1 MTQKPRFEDVTETTG
16 VPLSRE
22 GAEMMVTRYALA
34 RDLAAGKRVLEL
46 GCGAGQGLGLLSA
59 RAASLVGGDYSR
71 ALLDSARA
79 HYGSR
84 VPLVRL
90 SAEGLPFDSG
100 TFDLVIFF
108 EASYYVPDMTAA
120 LQEIARILSPG
131 GRVVFANANP
141 ERLDFI
147 RSPHSFA
154 YHTADEFRAAM
165 SRLGFAVTVEAAF
178 EVQPGA
184 RGARKLGA
192 EALSWARRVLERL
205 GLVPRTLQ
213 GRARLKRLIYGR
225 LLRTPAELPEGF
237 APTRRLHPVPPG
249 PVTIYKVIYVKG
261 TKPLSQGR

>member
-1 MTQKPRFEDVTETTG
+1 MAQKPRFEDVTETTG

-22 GAEMMVTRYALA
+22 GAEMMATRYALA
-34 RDLAAGKRVLEL
+34 CDLAIGRRVLEL

-59 RAASLVGGDYSR
+59 RAASLVGGDYSQ
-71 ALLDSARA
+71 ALLDSARV

-90 SAEGLPFDSG
+90 SAEALPFDSG

-108 EASYYVPDMTAA
+108 EASYYVPDMRAA
-120 LQEIARILSPG
+120 LEEIARVLAPG
-131 GRVVFANANP
+131 GSVVFANANP
-141 ERLDFI
+141 ERPDFI

-154 YHTADEFRAAM
+154 YHTADEFRA
-165 SRLGFAVTVEAAF
+165 SISGLGFAVAVDAAF
-178 EVQPGA
+178 EVQPQA

-237 APTRRLHPVPPG
+237 APTRHLNPVLPG
-249 PVTIYKVIYVKG
+249 PVTTYKVIYVKG